1 MSNIILDDI
10 KLSSFILSRI
20 YILIHFHFIA
30 RFLFVADFKIE
41 SGLSLSEHVN
51 NKPIKMIILSF
62 SLSFFLFS
70 STAKNNFHWD
80 IQPDYTLYFIIP
92 ILISSLF
99 KFIYKSIHLW
109 TEIWI
114 EI

>member
-62 SLSFFLFS
+62 SLSFFFLLQLLKITF
-70 STAKNNFHWD
+70 
-80 IQPDYTLYFIIP
+80 
-92 ILISSLF
+92 
-99 KFIYKSIHLW
+99 
-109 TEIWI
+109 I
-114 EI
+114 EISNLIIHYIL